1 MSQQQRPQNDQDAA
15 IESGSAERPPP
26 EQDETIDFRHQLISS
41 RRVEGTA
48 VYNRSDQR
56 LGSIH
61 SVMIDKKSGKVA
73 YAVLSFGG
81 IFGLGEQVHPVP
93 WEVLSYSVDL
103 DAYVIDLTREQLE
116 NAPSLRLDQAD
127 RPQSE
132 DYEEVSGYY
141 AKLPWWGL

>member
-1 MSQQQRPQNDQDAA
+1 MS
-15 IESGSAERPPP
+15 ERPPP
-26 EQDETIDFRHQLISS
+26 LLDEEEAVDYRHQLISS
-41 RRVEGTA
+41 RRVEGTP
-48 VYNRSDQR
+48 VYNRADER

-81 IFGLGEQVHPVP
+81 VFGFGEHVHPVP
-93 WEVLSYSVDL
+93 WEVLTYDVGL
-103 DAYVIDLTREQLE
+103 DAYVVDLTREQLE
-116 NAPSLRLDQAD
+116 KAPMLRLDQAD
-127 RPQSE
+127 RPQPK

>member
-1 MSQQQRPQNDQDAA
+1 MSQQPRPLLEEEEAVD
-15 IESGSAERPPP
+15 R
-26 EQDETIDFRHQLISS
+26 RHRLISS

-61 SVMIDKKSGKVA
+61 SVMIDKQSGKVA

-81 IFGLGEQVHPVP
+81 IFGMGEHVHPVP
-93 WEVLSYSVDL
+93 WEMLRYDVDV

-116 NAPSLRLDQAD
+116 KAPTLRLDQAD
-127 RPQSE
+127 RPQPQ

>member
-1 MSQQQRPQNDQDAA
+1 MSQQQRPLVNEEEA
-15 IESGSAERPPP
+15 I
-26 EQDETIDFRHQLISS
+26 DYRHQLISS
-41 RRVEGTA
+41 RRVEGTP
-48 VYNRSDQR
+48 VYNRSDER

-81 IFGLGEQVHPVP
+81 VFGLGEHVHPVP
-93 WEVLSYSVDL
+93 WEALKYDVAL
-103 DAYVIDLTREQLE
+103 DAYVIDATREELQ
-116 NAPSLRLDQAD
+116 NAPTLRLDEAD
-127 RPQSE
+127 RPRPK

>member
-1 MSQQQRPQNDQDAA
+1 MPQEPRPLL
-15 IESGSAERPPP
+15 E
-26 EQDETIDFRHQLISS
+26 EQEGVDSRHQLISS
-41 RRVEGTA
+41 RRVEGTP

-61 SVMIDKKSGKVA
+61 SVMIDKKSGRVA

-81 IFGLGEQVHPVP
+81 IFGLGEHVHPVP
-93 WEVLSYSVDL
+93 WEVLTYDVDL
-103 DAYVIDLTREQLE
+103 DAYVVDLTREQLE
-116 NAPSLRLDQAD
+116 KAPTLRLDEAD
-127 RPQSE
+127 RPQPE

>member
-1 MSQQQRPQNDQDAA
+1 MSQEQGPVAQGQPTAVEEDQA
-15 IESGSAERPPP
+15 
-26 EQDETIDFRHQLISS
+26 IDFRHQLISS
-41 RRVEGTA
+41 RRVEGTP

-61 SVMIDKKSGKVA
+61 SVMIDKRSGKVA

-81 IFGLGEQVHPVP
+81 FFGLGENAYPVP
-93 WEVLSYSVDL
+93 WEVLTYDVGL
-103 DAYVIDLTREQLE
+103 DAYVVDLTRDQLE
-116 NAPSLRLDQAD
+116 NAPSMRLDEAD
-127 RPQSE
+127 RPQPQ

>member
-1 MSQQQRPQNDQDAA
+1 MSQEQRPTVDQEQA
-15 IESGSAERPPP
+15 IDYG
-26 EQDETIDFRHQLISS
+26 HQLISS
-41 RRVEGTA
+41 RRVEGTP
-48 VYNRSDQR
+48 VHNRSDER

-81 IFGLGEQVHPVP
+81 VFGLGEHVHPVP
-93 WEVLSYSVDL
+93 WEVLHYDVDL

-116 NAPSLRLDQAD
+116 NAPTLHLDQAD
-127 RPQSE
+127 RPQPRDDE
-132 DYEEVSGYY
+132 DVSGYY

>member
-1 MSQQQRPQNDQDAA
+1 MSQEARPTLAT
-15 IESGSAERPPP
+15 
-26 EQDETIDFRHQLISS
+26 DEAVDYRHQLISS
-41 RRVEGTA
+41 RRVEGTP

-61 SVMIDKKSGKVA
+61 SVMIDKKNGKVA

-93 WEVLSYSVDL
+93 WEVLSYDVDL
-103 DAYVIDLTREQLE
+103 DAYVVDLTREQLE
-116 NAPSLRLDQAD
+116 NAPTLRLDQAD
-127 RPQSE
+127 RPQPN
-132 DYEEVSGYY
+132 DYEEVTGYY

>member
-1 MSQQQRPQNDQDAA
+1 MSQQ
-15 IESGSAERPPP
+15 PPP
-26 EQDETIDFRHQLISS
+26 LPEQEEAVDHRHQLISS
-41 RRVEGTA
+41 RRVEGTP

-81 IFGLGEQVHPVP
+81 IFGMGEHVHPVP
-93 WEVLSYSVDL
+93 WDMLGYNVDL
-103 DAYVIDLTREQLE
+103 DAYVVDLTREQLE
-116 NAPSLRLDQAD
+116 KAPTLRLDQAD
-127 RPQSE
+127 RPQPQ
-132 DYEEVSGYY
+132 DYEEVTGYY